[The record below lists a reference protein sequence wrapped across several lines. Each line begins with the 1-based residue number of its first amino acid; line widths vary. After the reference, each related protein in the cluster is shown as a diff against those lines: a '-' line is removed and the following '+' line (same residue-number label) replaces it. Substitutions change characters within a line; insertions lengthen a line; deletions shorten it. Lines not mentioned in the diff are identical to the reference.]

1 MPLACKSFFLS
12 FTLCISFIKCPQCFL
27 WQNHLI
33 STYNQGLVSCW
44 TVSCFFQ
51 PSKGCNIKH
60 RRSERFSSTLRH
72 EPEPPTKRP
81 SQPFTQSSLLHSKLT
96 SSSRGS
102 AEHGTGERHIHGM
115 GQLVWH
121 KAPHLNVSEQ
131 KAETGGS
138 SRWYLCVCV
147 CLCRV
152 LFTELYCHMSSSLLF
167 IPSLFFSS
175 VAKPAWGRD
184 TLCRFH
190 PLA

>member
-1 MPLACKSFFLS
+1 MPLACKRFFLS
-12 FTLCISFIKCPQCFL
+12 FTYCPHCFL

-33 STYNQGLVSCW
+33 SMYNQGLVSCW

-51 PSKGCNIKH
+51 PSKGCNIRH
-60 RRSERFSSTLRH
+60 RRSERFSGVLRH

-81 SQPFTQSSLLHSKLT
+81 RQPFTQSSLLHSKLT

-102 AEHGTGERHIHGM
+102 AEHGTGARHVHGM

-138 SRWYLCVCV
+138 SPWYMCVCARAHGCV
-147 CLCRV
+147 
-152 LFTELYCHMSSSLLF
+152 SLLGLVYRALLSYVF
-167 IPSLFFSS
+167 ISTFYPLT
-175 VAKPAWGRD
+175 VLQ
-184 TLCRFH
+184 LCG
-190 PLA
+190 